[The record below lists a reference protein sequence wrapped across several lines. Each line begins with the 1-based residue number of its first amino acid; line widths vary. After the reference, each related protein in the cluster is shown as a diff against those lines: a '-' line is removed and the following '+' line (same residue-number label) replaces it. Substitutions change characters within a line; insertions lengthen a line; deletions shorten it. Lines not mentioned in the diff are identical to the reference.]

1 LLFTLSTKGTIH
13 VKNVRGGNKCGFYS
27 GTMSDETIQWLVKD
41 YCAFQPRCLEIKKYE
56 LVLQDTSTF
65 DISLEDDGLML
76 ILSSGQPMKVQRIWA
91 GKRCVIIIGQ
101 MSTESIK
108 MIVERFGVKFKDE
121 GEGIYK
127 VVSRR

>member
-1 LLFTLSTKGTIH
+1 MRPY
-13 VKNVRGGNKCGFYS
+13 N
-27 GTMSDETIQWLVKD
+27 

-56 LVLQDTSTF
+56 LVRQDTSTF